1 MKRSRYIML
10 VLAVLLMIVLL
21 AAVAGPASAKATKTW
36 FTSTQTIDFDSITH
50 GEFVFAGAT
59 IHMRGDS
66 WLSSDDSS
74 DPRLDGTTKL
84 YIHDATADPVRV
96 VAHGTYRT
104 VVAGGLGVWEGT
116 WTLKEIYATDTTTDM
131 RYWKGEGRGVSGA
144 VAGLLVKWTAESSFM
159 DPIAVT
165 GYIIEK

>member
-10 VLAVLLMIVLL
+10 VLAVLLMLVLL

-36 FTSTQTIDFDSITH
+36 FTSTQTIDFTSITR
-50 GEFVFAGAT
+50 GEPVFAGAT
-59 IHMRGDS
+59 MHMRGDS
-66 WLSSDDSS
+66 WVSSDGSS
-74 DPRLDGTTKL
+74 DRRLEGTTAL

-116 WTLKEIYATDTTTDM
+116 WTLKEIYATDTTTDL

>member
-10 VLAVLLMIVLL
+10 VLAVLLMLVLL
-21 AAVAGPASAKATKTW
+21 AAVAGPASAKATMTR
-36 FTSTQTIDFDSITH
+36 FSTTQTIDFDSITH

-131 RYWKGEGRGVSGA
+131 RYWKGEGRAVSGA

-159 DPIAVT
+159 DPIAVA